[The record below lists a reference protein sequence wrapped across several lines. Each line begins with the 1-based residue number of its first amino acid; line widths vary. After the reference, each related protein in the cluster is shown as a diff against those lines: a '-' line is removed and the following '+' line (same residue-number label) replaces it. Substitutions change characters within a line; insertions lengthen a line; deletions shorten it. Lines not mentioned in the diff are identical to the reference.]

1 MSLGIT
7 RSENGGRD
15 YTAEFLKAGREGDR
29 LAQEQA
35 DKEFAEKKIAKFND
49 SISFVVSKLETIFD
63 CKNAKLLADFVKEM
77 EYSKAMDAGYS
88 SQMWDVASVLID
100 GQYESDDQLLSI
112 FNQ

>member
-29 LAQEQA
+29 LSQEQA
-35 DKEFAEKKIAKFND
+35 DKEFAEKKIAEFNEG
-49 SISFVVSKLETIFD
+49 ISFVVSKLETLFD
-63 CKNAKLLADFVKEM
+63 YKNAELLADFVKEM
-77 EYSKAMDAGYS
+77 DYSKAMETGYS
-88 SQMWDVASVLID
+88 SQMWDVASVLVD
-100 GQYESDDQLLSI
+100 GQYESDEQIVSI